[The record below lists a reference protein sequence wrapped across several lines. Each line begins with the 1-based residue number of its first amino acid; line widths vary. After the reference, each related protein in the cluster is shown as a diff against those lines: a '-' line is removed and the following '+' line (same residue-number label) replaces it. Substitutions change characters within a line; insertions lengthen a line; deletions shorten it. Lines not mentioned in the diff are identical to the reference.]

1 MSLSAS
7 VSERRAWAG
16 LVLALL
22 LLAIV
27 GLARM
32 WTTINLVSTYSW
44 ISHTREVQTTLTA
57 IRADIN
63 AAQNAQRGYV
73 LVGGQGYLD
82 KYREM
87 AGKIRQHL
95 DAAHQLTRDNAEQ
108 QANLTALEA
117 VVDRYEELWNRAIG
131 ATALN
136 LADPDF
142 QKQVAAEADAPDPQ
156 AAEILG
162 QLEQEEATLLDQ
174 RQKRAEILARRTGIV
189 ALVAFLVVVIFLVVN
204 FGWLMSELKDRI
216 RAERSLAERAAE
228 LEEKNSQILQQASDL
243 EASNLSL
250 RDLSSRLLRV
260 QDEERRR
267 VARELHDS
275 TGQALALLSMN
286 VAALQQEAD
295 RRDPVLGKMVGSVEE
310 SVRQLSDDV
319 RTISYLLH
327 PPLLDEMGLRSAVRW
342 FAEGFSERSK
352 IEVNLSQVS
361 DPGRLSA
368 DLETA
373 IFRVVQE
380 CLTNIHRHSGS
391 SKASIRLEKCSQG
404 ILLEVA
410 DEGKGIPAEKLAGAG
425 SGARLGVGLRGIGE
439 RVKSFGGDLNIESTQ
454 QGTTIKVILPIVE
467 RVN

>member
-1 MSLSAS
+1 VSPSATA
-7 VSERRAWAG
+7 SERRAWAG
-16 LVLALL
+16 LILALL
-22 LLAIV
+22 VLAII

-32 WTTINLVSTYSW
+32 WTTMNLVSTYSW
-44 ISHTREVQTTLTA
+44 ISHTREVQTALTA
-57 IRADIN
+57 IRADISG
-63 AAQNAQRGYV
+63 AQNAQRGYV
-73 LVGGQGYLD
+73 LVGGQVYLD

-87 AGKIRQHL
+87 VGKMSQDIN
-95 DAAHQLTRDNAEQ
+95 AARQLTIDNGDQ
-108 QANLTALEA
+108 QNSLTALEA
-117 VVDRYEELWNRAIG
+117 VVGRYTQLWNRSIG
-131 ATALN
+131 ASALS

-156 AAEILG
+156 AADILRR
-162 QLEQEEATLLDQ
+162 LEQEEATLLDE
-174 RQKRAEILARRTGIV
+174 RQKRAQILARRTGV
-189 ALVAFLVVVIFLVVN
+189 AALVAFLVVVIFLVVN
-204 FGWLMSELKDRI
+204 FGWLMSELKERI
-216 RAERSLAERAAE
+216 RAERSLEERAAE
-228 LEEKNSQILQQASDL
+228 LEQKNSQILQQATAL

-286 VAALQQEAD
+286 VAVLQQEAS
-295 RRDPVLGKMVGSVEE
+295 RRDPELGQMVGKVDQ

-327 PPLLDEMGLRSAVRW
+327 PPLLDEMGLRSAIRW
-342 FAEGFSERSK
+342 FAEGFAERSK
-352 IEVNLSQVS
+352 IEVNLQQLS
-361 DPGRLSA
+361 DPGRLSL

-391 SKASIRLEKCSQG
+391 PQAAIRLEKCSQG

-410 DEGKGIPAEKLAGAG
+410 DHGRGIPAEKLAAVA
-425 SGARLGVGLRGIGE
+425 SGARMGVGLRGIGE
-439 RVKSFGGDLNIESTQ
+439 RVKSFGGDLKIESNQ
-454 QGTTIKVILPIVE
+454 QGTRIKVILPMIA
-467 RVN
+467 RA

>member
-1 MSLSAS
+1 MSPSATA
-7 VSERRAWAG
+7 SERRAWAG
-16 LVLALL
+16 LILALL
-22 LLAIV
+22 VLAII

-32 WTTINLVSTYSW
+32 WTTMNLVSTYSW
-44 ISHTREVQTTLTA
+44 ISHTREVQTALTA
-57 IRADIN
+57 IRADISG
-63 AAQNAQRGYV
+63 AQNAQRGYV
-73 LVGGQGYLD
+73 LVGGQVYLD

-87 AGKIRQHL
+87 VGKMSQDINATR
-95 DAAHQLTRDNAEQ
+95 QLTIDNGDQ
-108 QANLTALEA
+108 QNSLTALEA
-117 VVDRYEELWNRAIG
+117 VVGRYTQLWNRSIG
-131 ATALN
+131 ASALS

-156 AAEILG
+156 AADILRR
-162 QLEQEEATLLDQ
+162 LEQEEATLLDE
-174 RQKRAEILARRTGIV
+174 RQKRAQILARRTGV
-189 ALVAFLVVVIFLVVN
+189 AALVAFLVVVIFLVVN
-204 FGWLMSELKDRI
+204 FGWLMSELKERI
-216 RAERSLAERAAE
+216 RAERSLEERAAE
-228 LEEKNSQILQQASDL
+228 LEQKNSQILQQATAL

-286 VAALQQEAD
+286 VAVLQQEAS
-295 RRDPVLGKMVGSVEE
+295 RRDPELGQMVGNVDQ

-327 PPLLDEMGLRSAVRW
+327 PPLLDEMGLRSAIRW
-342 FAEGFSERSK
+342 FAEGFAERSK
-352 IEVNLSQVS
+352 IEVNLQQLT
-361 DPGRLSA
+361 DPGRLSL

-391 SKASIRLEKCSQG
+391 PKAAIRLEKCSQG

-410 DEGKGIPAEKLAGAG
+410 DHGRGIPAEKLAAVA
-425 SGARLGVGLRGIGE
+425 SGARMGVGLRGIGE
-439 RVKSFGGDLNIESTQ
+439 RVKSFGGDLKIESNQ
-454 QGTTIKVILPIVE
+454 QGTRIKVILPMIA
-467 RVN
+467 RA

>member
-1 MSLSAS
+1 VSPSATA
-7 VSERRAWAG
+7 SERRAWAG
-16 LVLALL
+16 LILALL
-22 LLAIV
+22 VLAII

-32 WTTINLVSTYSW
+32 WTTMNLVSTYSW
-44 ISHTREVQTTLTA
+44 ISHTREVQTALTA
-57 IRADIN
+57 IRADISG
-63 AAQNAQRGYV
+63 AQNAQRGYV
-73 LVGGQGYLD
+73 LVGGQVYLD

-87 AGKIRQHL
+87 VGKMSQDIN
-95 DAAHQLTRDNAEQ
+95 AARQLTIDNGDQ
-108 QANLTALEA
+108 QNSLTALEA
-117 VVDRYEELWNRAIG
+117 VVGRYTQLWNRSIG
-131 ATALN
+131 ASALS

-156 AAEILG
+156 AADILRR
-162 QLEQEEATLLDQ
+162 LEQEEATLLDE
-174 RQKRAEILARRTGIV
+174 RQKRAQILARRTGV
-189 ALVAFLVVVIFLVVN
+189 AALVAFLVVVIFLVVN
-204 FGWLMSELKDRI
+204 FGWLMSELKERI
-216 RAERSLAERAAE
+216 RAERSLEERAAE
-228 LEEKNSQILQQASDL
+228 LEQKNSQILQQATAL

-286 VAALQQEAD
+286 VAVLQQEAS
-295 RRDPVLGKMVGSVEE
+295 RRDPELGQMVGKVDQ

-327 PPLLDEMGLRSAVRW
+327 PPLLDEMGLRSAIRW
-342 FAEGFSERSK
+342 FAEGFAERSK
-352 IEVNLSQVS
+352 IEVNLQQLS
-361 DPGRLSA
+361 DPGRLSL

-391 SKASIRLEKCSQG
+391 PQAAIRLEKCSQG

-410 DEGKGIPAEKLAGAG
+410 DHGRGIPAEKLAAVA
-425 SGARLGVGLRGIGE
+425 SGARMGVGLRGIGE
-439 RVKSFGGDLNIESTQ
+439 RVKSFGGDLKIESNQ
-454 QGTTIKVILPIVE
+454 QGTRIKVILPMIA
-467 RVN
+467 RG

>member
-1 MSLSAS
+1 VSPSAS

-16 LVLALL
+16 LLLALL
-22 LLAIV
+22 LLATV
-27 GLARM
+27 GIARM
-32 WTTINLVSTYSW
+32 WTTMNLVSTYSW

-57 IRADIN
+57 IRADIS

-73 LVGGQGYLD
+73 LVGGQPYLD

-87 AGKIRQHL
+87 VGKIRQDV
-95 DAAHQLTRDNAEQ
+95 DAARQLTSDNPEQ
-108 QANLTALEA
+108 QKSLTSLDT
-117 VVDRYEELWNRAIG
+117 VVDRYIQLWSRSIG
-131 ATALN
+131 ASTLS
-136 LADPDF
+136 LADPVF
-142 QKQVAAEADAPDPQ
+142 QKEVAAEADAPDQQ
-156 AAEILG
+156 AADILG
-162 QLEQEEATLLDQ
+162 RLEQQEATLLDA
-174 RQKRAEILARRTGIV
+174 RQKRAQLLARRTGYV

-204 FGWLMSELKDRI
+204 FGWLMSELKERR
-216 RAERSLAERAAE
+216 RAERALGERATE
-228 LEEKNSQILQQASDL
+228 LEQKNSQIVQQASEL

-275 TGQALALLSMN
+275 TGQALALLSIN

-295 RRDPVLGKMVGSVEE
+295 SRDPELGKMVGNVEQ

-327 PPLLDEMGLRSAVRW
+327 PPLLDEMGLRSAIRW

-352 IEVNLSQVS
+352 IQVNLDQLS
-361 DPGRLSA
+361 DPGRLSL

-391 SKASIRLEKCSQG
+391 AKAAIRLEKCSQG
-404 ILLEVA
+404 ILLEVV
-410 DEGKGIPAEKLAGAG
+410 DEGKGIPAGKMTGIG
-425 SGARLGVGLRGIGE
+425 SGAGMGLGLRGIGE
-439 RVKSFGGDLNIESTQ
+439 RVKSFGGDMKIESTQ
-454 QGTTIKVILPIVE
+454 EGTRIKVILPIV
-467 RVN
+467 

>member
-1 MSLSAS
+1 MSPSAS

-16 LVLALL
+16 LLLALL

-32 WTTINLVSTYSW
+32 WTTMNLVSTYSW
-44 ISHTREVQTTLTA
+44 ISHTREVQTNLTA
-57 IRADIN
+57 IRADIS

-73 LVGGQGYLD
+73 LVGGQPYLD

-87 AGKIRQHL
+87 VGKIRQDI
-95 DAAHQLTRDNAEQ
+95 DAARQLTSDNVEQ
-108 QANLTALEA
+108 QENLRSLDT
-117 VVDRYEELWNRAIG
+117 VVDRYVQLWSRSIG
-131 ATALN
+131 ASTLN
-136 LADPDF
+136 LADPGF
-142 QKQVAAEADAPDPQ
+142 QREVAAEADAPDQQ

-162 QLEQEEATLLDQ
+162 GLEQEEAVLLDA
-174 RQKRAEILARRTGIV
+174 RQKRAQRLARRTGYV

-204 FGWLMSELKDRI
+204 FGWLMSELKERRI
-216 RAERSLAERAAE
+216 AERSLGERATE
-228 LEEKNSQILQQASDL
+228 LEQKNSQIVQQASEL
-243 EASNLSL
+243 EASNLNL

-286 VAALQQEAD
+286 VAVLQQEAD
-295 RRDPVLGKMVGSVEE
+295 NRDPELGKMVGNVDQ

-327 PPLLDEMGLRSAVRW
+327 PPLLDEMGLRSAIRW

-352 IEVNLSQVS
+352 IQVNLDKLS
-361 DPGRLSA
+361 DPGRLSL

-391 SKASIRLEKCSQG
+391 SKAAICLEKCSQG
-404 ILLEVA
+404 ILLEVV
-410 DEGKGIPAEKLAGAG
+410 DQGKGIPAEKLTVAG
-425 SGARLGVGLRGIGE
+425 SGARMGLGLRGIGE
-439 RVKSFGGDLNIESTQ
+439 RVKSFGGDMKIESTQ
-454 QGTTIKVILPIVE
+454 EGTRIKVILPTVDHA
-467 RVN
+467 